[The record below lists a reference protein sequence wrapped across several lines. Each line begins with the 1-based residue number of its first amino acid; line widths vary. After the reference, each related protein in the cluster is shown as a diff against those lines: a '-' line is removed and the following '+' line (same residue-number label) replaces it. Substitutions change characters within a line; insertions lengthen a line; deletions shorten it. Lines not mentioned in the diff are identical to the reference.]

1 MKRFKKG
8 IVLLLVMSCVAVLAG
23 CQGETGN
30 AGSTGESR
38 EAKGTIRFGYVN
50 WAEGIAMTHLLQAV
64 IEDKLGYEVETT
76 QADVG
81 PVFQGVAQGSFDAF
95 VDTWLP
101 VTHASYIEQL
111 GDKFDVYEEPV
122 YENARIG
129 LVVPAY
135 VNINSIEELNDH
147 REKFQNRIV
156 GIDAGA
162 GIMQKTEAAI
172 AEYGL
177 AFELIKSSGPAMT
190 ASLAD
195 AIANEEWIVVTG
207 WTPHW
212 KFARWDLKFLE
223 DPKGIY
229 GADEHIYVTARK
241 GLEEDAPDV
250 VKLLKNFKLND
261 EQLGTLEDYINE
273 GLDPVEAGRKWM
285 NENPDVV
292 EGWLQ

>member
-1 MKRFKKG
+1 M
-8 IVLLLVMSCVAVLAG
+8 
-23 CQGETGN
+23 
-30 AGSTGESR
+30 
-38 EAKGTIRFGYVN
+38 
-50 WAEGIAMTHLLQAV
+50 
-64 IEDKLGYEVETT
+64 
-76 QADVG
+76 
-81 PVFQGVAQGSFDAF
+81 
-95 VDTWLP
+95 DTWLP

-111 GDKFDVYEEPV
+111 GEQFDVYEDPV

-129 LVVPAY
+129 LVVPTY
-135 VNINSIEELNDH
+135 VDINSIEELNANKD
-147 REKFQNRIV
+147 KFQNRIV

-172 AEYGL
+172 EEYGL
-177 AFELIKSSGPAMT
+177 ELELVRSSGPAMT

-195 AIANEEWIVVTG
+195 AVGDEGWIVVTG

-223 DPKGIY
+223 DPKGVY

-250 VKLLKNFKLND
+250 ANLLKKFKLND

-273 GLDPVEAGRKWM
+273 GMDPVEAGRKWM
-285 NENPDVV
+285 AENPDVV
-292 EGWLQ
+292 DSWLQ